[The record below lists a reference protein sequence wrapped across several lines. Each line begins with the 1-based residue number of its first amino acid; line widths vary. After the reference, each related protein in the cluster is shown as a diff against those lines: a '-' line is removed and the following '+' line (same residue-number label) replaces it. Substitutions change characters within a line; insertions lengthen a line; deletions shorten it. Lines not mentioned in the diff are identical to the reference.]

1 MATGEQTTADT
12 TDTYD
17 FATAFDFTGDTACV
31 TGAAQGIG
39 AAVAEAFAA
48 NGANVVLADVN
59 AAGASETA
67 ADLAET
73 HDADTETVEVDVT
86 DYDAATAMVEAVE
99 DRFGA
104 LDVLVNNAGVAG
116 TQRFVDSDPEDWQRK
131 LGVSL
136 FGTLNCTH
144 AALPGMLDR
153 GRGDIINFASSS
165 YRGNDPGLSV
175 YGAAKAANRSFT
187 KTLAAEVGGS
197 GVRVNCVCPGTV
209 RTPAT
214 EAFVEEYE
222 GKLVDAYALDRV
234 GAPEDVARAVAFLA
248 SDAASWVA
256 GETLHVD
263 GGYERR

>member
-1 MATGEQTTADT
+1 MATSERAADG
-12 TDTYD
+12 DGPYD
-17 FATAFDFTGDTACV
+17 FAAAFDFTGTTACV
-31 TGAAQGIG
+31 TGAARGIG

-59 AAGASETA
+59 DDGASEQAARLRAAYDCETA
-67 ADLAET
+67 A
-73 HDADTETVEVDVT
+73 VEVDVT
-86 DYDAATAMVEAVE
+86 DYDAATAMVETAE
-99 DRFGA
+99 ERFDS
-104 LDVLVNNAGVAG
+104 LDTLVNNAGVAG
-116 TQRFVDSDPEDWQRK
+116 TQQFVDSEPADWHRK

-144 AALPGMLDR
+144 AALPGMLER
-153 GRGDIINFASSS
+153 GTGTVINFASSS

-175 YGAAKAANRSFT
+175 YGAGKAANRSFT
-187 KTLAAEVGGS
+187 KTLAAEVGGA

-214 EAFVEEYE
+214 ESFVEEYE
-222 GKLVDAYALDRV
+222 DRLVDAYALDRV
-234 GAPEDVARAVAFLA
+234 GDPEDVARAVAFLA
-248 SDAASWVA
+248 SDAAEWVT